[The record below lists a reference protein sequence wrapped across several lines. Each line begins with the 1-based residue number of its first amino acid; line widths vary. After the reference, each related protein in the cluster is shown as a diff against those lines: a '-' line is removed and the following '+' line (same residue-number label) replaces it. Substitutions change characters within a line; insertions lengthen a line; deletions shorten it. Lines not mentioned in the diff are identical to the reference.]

1 MKLPELTIQLPDWVG
16 DYIKTSPAIFPA
28 MDDCMDFVID
38 LSRQN
43 IERAT
48 GGPFGAAVFDAD
60 GRLVAPGVNM
70 VIPQN
75 CSILHAEI
83 VAMALAQKVL
93 GRFDLSDGGCQTF
106 ALFTSTEPCA
116 MCFGAIPWSGVRR
129 VVCGAARK
137 DAEAVGFDEGPKPA
151 NWIAELKQRGIDV
164 VTDVCRETAAAV
176 LKDYAASGGLIYNSS
191 AHPAEGS

>member
-1 MKLPELTIQLPDWVG
+1 MKLPELTIRLPDWVE
-16 DYIKTSPAIFPA
+16 DCVKKSPAIFPA
-28 MDDCMDFVID
+28 MEDRMNFVVD

-43 IERAT
+43 IARET
-48 GGPFGAAVFDAD
+48 GGPFGAAVFDPD
-60 GRLVAPGVNM
+60 GRLIAPGVNM

-75 CSILHAEI
+75 CSILHAEM

-93 GRFDLSDGGCQTF
+93 GRFDLSNGGCEKF
-106 ALFTSTEPCA
+106 SLVTSTEPCA

-164 VTDVCRETAAAV
+164 ITDVCRETAAAV
-176 LKDYAASGGLIYNSS
+176 LRDYAASGGLIYNSS
-191 AHPAEGS
+191 AHPAEGY

>member
-1 MKLPELTIQLPDWVG
+1 MN
-16 DYIKTSPAIFPA
+16 
-28 MDDCMDFVID
+28 FVID

-75 CSILHAEI
+75 CSILHAEM

-106 ALFTSTEPCA
+106 SLFTSTEPCA

-129 VVCGAARK
+129 LVCGAARK
-137 DAEAVGFDEGPKPA
+137 DAEAVGFDEGSEA
-151 NWIAELKQRGIDV
+151 GELDCGTQAARHRRGHGCVPGKSRGRAQRL
-164 VTDVCRETAAAV
+164 CRFRRADLQFWRTP
-176 LKDYAASGGLIYNSS
+176 GGMFLISM
-191 AHPAEGS
+191 P